1 MIDFDNFVW
10 LSYDISL
17 MTTKEAA
24 FQRIQSLIARFEE
37 QHGSY
42 RASEYNEILTRR
54 DFIDPFLKA
63 LE

>member
-1 MIDFDNFVW
+1 
-10 LSYDISL
+10 